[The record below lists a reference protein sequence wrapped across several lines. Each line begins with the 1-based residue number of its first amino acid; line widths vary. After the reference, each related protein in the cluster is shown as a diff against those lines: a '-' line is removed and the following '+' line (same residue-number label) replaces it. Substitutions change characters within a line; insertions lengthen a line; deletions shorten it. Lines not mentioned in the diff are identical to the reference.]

1 MGSRMRQ
8 RIVLSGVN
16 LVDMGPLNIFRGA
29 LQSLVRAYGDECEI
43 IAIVHRREL
52 FDIPNITYIEFP
64 RIKSSWLRR
73 LWFEYRTL
81 KTLSKELSPRLWLS
95 MHDMTPN
102 VTADIR
108 AVYCHNP
115 SPFYSLRLRDAI
127 LDPTF
132 ALFVAFY
139 RYLYRINLKRNNFV
153 IVQQDWIRKRFER
166 SFGLRN
172 VIVARPSIDGASV
185 ALNSKERTSN
195 SRFVFFYPAF
205 PRTFKNFEVVL
216 EAARILEESQV
227 NNFELWLTV
236 DATVNSYAARL
247 VREYSGLHHVRW
259 LGLLSI
265 ERVFAL
271 YGKAGCL
278 MFPSRLETWGLP
290 ITEFKTT
297 GKPILAADLPYA
309 HETLGNYDLC
319 AFFDPDDPANL
330 AEMMR
335 QASTGEPVFAPSRGQ
350 EPEKPYA
357 RNWSE
362 LWPLLAADPNS
373 DISLPL
379 PKEKCYE
386 AQRSHIP

>member
-1 MGSRMRQ
+1 MKP

-16 LVDMGPLNIFRGA
+16 LVNMGPLNIFREA
-29 LQSLVRAYGDECEI
+29 LQSLVRICGDEYEV

-52 FDIPNITYIEFP
+52 FDIPGITYIEFP
-64 RIKSSWLRR
+64 AIKSSWLRR
-73 LWFEYRTL
+73 LWLEYGAL
-81 KTLSKELSPRLWLS
+81 KTLSKRLSPKLWLS

-153 IVQQDWIRKRFER
+153 IVQQDWIRKNFEHI
-166 SFGLRN
+166 FGLQN
-172 VIVARPSIDGASV
+172 VIVAQPSLDDASTRIK
-185 ALNSKERTSN
+185 SRERTSN
-195 SRFVFFYPAF
+195 SRFSFFYPAF

-216 EAARILEESQV
+216 EAARALEERKI

-236 DATVNSYAARL
+236 DATVNRYAARL
-247 VREYSGLHHVRW
+247 VQEFSGLRNVRW
-259 LGLLSI
+259 LGLLSQ
-265 ERVFAL
+265 ERVFDL
-271 YGKAGCL
+271 YGKADCL
-278 MFPSRLETWGLP
+278 TFPSRLETWGLP

-309 HETLGNYDLC
+309 HETVGNYDLS
-319 AFFDPDDPANL
+319 AFFDPDDPTRL
-330 AEMMR
+330 AEIMR
-335 QASTGEPVFAPSRGQ
+335 RASIGEAVFAPSRGSV
-350 EPEKPYA
+350 PAMPYA

-362 LWPLLAADPNS
+362 LWPLILGDLQARS
-373 DISLPL
+373 DTLPMML
-379 PKEKCYE
+379 ESTRE
-386 AQRSHIP
+386 

>member
-1 MGSRMRQ
+1 MKQ
-8 RIVLSGVN
+8 RVVLSGVN
-16 LVDMGPLNIFRGA
+16 LVDMGPLNIFREA
-29 LQSLVRAYGDECEI
+29 LQSLVRICGDEYEI

-52 FDIPNITYIEFP
+52 FDIPGITYIEFP
-64 RIKSSWLRR
+64 EIKSSWLRR
-73 LWFEYRTL
+73 LWLEYVEL
-81 KTLSKELSPRLWLS
+81 KTLSKRLSPKLWLS

-115 SPFYSLRLRDAI
+115 SPFYSLRSRDAI

-153 IVQQDWIRKRFER
+153 IVQQDWIRKNFER
-166 SFGLRN
+166 IFGLRN
-172 VIVARPSIDGASV
+172 VIVAQPSIDDARMQIKSG
-185 ALNSKERTSN
+185 ERRSG
-195 SRFVFFYPAF
+195 SRFSFFYPAF

-216 EAARILEESQV
+216 EAARALEERGF

-247 VREYSGLHHVRW
+247 VREFSGLHHVRW
-259 LGLLSI
+259 LGLLPR
-265 ERVFAL
+265 EKVFDL
-271 YGKAGCL
+271 YRQADCL
-278 MFPSRLETWGLP
+278 TFPSRLETWGLP

-309 HETLGNYDLC
+309 HETVGNYDLS
-319 AFFDPDDPANL
+319 AFFDPDDPTNL
-330 AEMMR
+330 AEIMR
-335 QASTGEPVFAPSRGQ
+335 RASMGEAVFGPSRGH
-350 EPEKPYA
+350 EPAMPYA

-362 LWPLLAADPNS
+362 LWPLILGDRQASNDT
-373 DISLPL
+373 LPMML
-379 PKEKCYE
+379 ESTQE
-386 AQRSHIP
+386 

>member
-1 MGSRMRQ
+1 MKQ

-16 LVDMGPLNIFRGA
+16 LVDMGPLNIFREA
-29 LQSLVRAYGDECEI
+29 LQSLARTYGDECDI

-52 FDIPNITYIEFP
+52 FGIPNITYIEFP

-73 LWFEYRTL
+73 LWFEYGTS
-81 KTLSKELSPRLWLS
+81 KTLSEQLSPKLWLS

-102 VTADIR
+102 VTAEIR

-139 RYLYRINLKRNNFV
+139 RYLYRINLKRNKFV
-153 IVQQDWIRKRFER
+153 IVQQDWIRKNFEHI
-166 SFGLRN
+166 FGLRN
-172 VIVARPSIDGASV
+172 VIVAQPSTDAVSMQIHSG
-185 ALNSKERTSN
+185 KRTSS
-195 SRFVFFYPAF
+195 SRFSFFYPAF

-216 EAARILEESQV
+216 EAARTLEEREF
-227 NNFELWLTV
+227 NNFELWLTI

-247 VREYSGLHHVRW
+247 VREFSELHNVRW
-259 LGLLSI
+259 LGLLSR
-265 ERVFAL
+265 ERVFEL
-271 YGKAGCL
+271 YRKADCL
-278 MFPSRLETWGLP
+278 TFPSRLETWGLP

-309 HETLGNYDLC
+309 HETVGNYDLS

-330 AEMMR
+330 AEIMR
-335 QASTGEPVFAPSRGQ
+335 RASVGETVFAPSRGL
-350 EPEKPYA
+350 EPAMPYA

-362 LWPLLAADPNS
+362 LWPLILGDRQAGNGAFPVMMES
-373 DISLPL
+373 
-379 PKEKCYE
+379 
-386 AQRSHIP
+386 AQE

>member
-1 MGSRMRQ
+1 MKQ

-16 LVDMGPLNIFRGA
+16 LVNMGPLNIFREA
-29 LQSLVRAYGDECEI
+29 LQSLVRMCGGEYEV

-52 FDIPNITYIEFP
+52 FDIPGITYIEFP
-64 RIKSSWLRR
+64 EVKSSWLRR
-73 LWFEYRTL
+73 LWLEYGAL
-81 KTLSKELSPRLWLS
+81 KTLSKRLSPKLWLS

-153 IVQQDWIRKRFER
+153 IVQQDWIRKNFEHI
-166 SFGLRN
+166 FGLQN
-172 VIVARPSIDGASV
+172 VIVAQPSLDDAS
-185 ALNSKERTSN
+185 SRIKSRERTSN
-195 SRFVFFYPAF
+195 SRFSFFYPAF

-216 EAARILEESQV
+216 EAARALEERKI

-236 DATVNSYAARL
+236 DATVNRYAARL
-247 VREYSGLHHVRW
+247 VQEFSGLRNVRW
-259 LGLLSI
+259 LGLLSQ
-265 ERVFAL
+265 ERVFDL
-271 YGKAGCL
+271 YGKADCL
-278 MFPSRLETWGLP
+278 AFPSRLETWGLP

-309 HETLGNYDLC
+309 HETVGNYDLS
-319 AFFDPDDPANL
+319 AFFDPDDPTNL
-330 AEMMR
+330 AEIMR
-335 QASTGEPVFAPSRGQ
+335 RASMGEAVFAPSRGK
-350 EPEKPYA
+350 EPAMPYA

-362 LWPLLAADPNS
+362 LWPLILGDLRAGS
-373 DISLPL
+373 DTCPTMLESTR
-379 PKEKCYE
+379 E
-386 AQRSHIP
+386 